1 MKYIVIQTASYAL
14 PFIFSDISVHK
25 DVATDLT
32 YNYPDAK
39 VVGAG
44 FVSVINNK
52 FSCWGRSVSLRVPSR
67 GEEDAAILNQ
77 MLSF

>member
-1 MKYIVIQTASYAL
+1 MKYIVIQTESYSL

-25 DVATDLT
+25 DVATNLT

-44 FVSVINNK
+44 FVSVINDK
-52 FSCWGRSVSLRVPSR
+52 FSCWGRSVSLCITSR
-67 GEEDAAILNQ
+67 KEEDSAILNQ
-77 MLSF
+77 MLSL